1 MDDKKANNLIRLRNE
16 LCNTSLGT
24 VLLEYLQDIITDEAC
39 KVNKNAENIKGMC
52 EIVQRIKDIPQRVEN
67 IRSN

>member
-1 MDDKKANNLIRLRNE
+1 MNDKKANNLIKLRNE
-16 LCNTSLGT
+16 LLNTPLGDA
-24 VLLEYLQDIITDEAC
+24 LLEYLQDIITDEAC

-52 EIVQRIKDIPQRVEN
+52 EIVQRIKDIPQRVEK